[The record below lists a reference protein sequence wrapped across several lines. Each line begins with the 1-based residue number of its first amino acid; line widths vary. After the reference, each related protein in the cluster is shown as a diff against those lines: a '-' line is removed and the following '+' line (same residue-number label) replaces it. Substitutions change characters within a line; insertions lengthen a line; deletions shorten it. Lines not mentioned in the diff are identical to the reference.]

1 MGHPVVLYAFMILIC
16 NLKFNKQLKHITCV
30 DVRHA
35 RVGSLAGLTRS
46 SSAVTE
52 LVFMQYIPL
61 DRHIVD

>member
-1 MGHPVVLYAFMILIC
+1 MCDTLGSA
-16 NLKFNKQLKHITCV
+16 
-30 DVRHA
+30 
-35 RVGSLAGLTRS
+35 SLAGLTRS